1 MAVLNLVSCS
11 QGDRL
16 IMGAVYTEI
25 VLKNVGDRIRVQ
37 AGVITEQEV
46 HEISV
51 RACVDTGAWTLVINE
66 EIRKKLGLIITGTN
80 HSTLADGTREIYE
93 VTEAVEVHW
102 KNRNTVCQA
111 LVLPD
116 AKDVL
121 LGAIPLEGMD
131 LTINPRKQEVV
142 GVHGDEALYILN

>member
-1 MAVLNLVSCS
+1 
-11 QGDRL
+11 
-16 IMGAVYTEI
+16 MGSVYTEI

-37 AGVITEQEV
+37 AGLITEQEV

-66 EIRKKLGLIITGTN
+66 EIRKKLGLAITGTN

-93 VTEAVEVHW
+93 VTEAVEVNW

-142 GVHGDEALYILN
+142 GIHGDEAVYMLW